1 MSDLSR
7 RKFLARGSVAV
18 AAAMTAVPGLA
29 AIKVATAN
37 AAANQSAD
45 TSEPLVA
52 HVRNAASGEIS
63 MLVGAEQV
71 VVRDQDLALRLY
83 AAARPRH

>member
-18 AAAMTAVPGLA
+18 AAAVAAVPGLA
-29 AIKVATAN
+29 AIK
-37 AAANQSAD
+37 AAGQSAAINQPAD
-45 TSEPLVA
+45 TSEPLVV
-52 HVRNAASGEIS
+52 HVRDAASGEIS

-71 VVRDQDLALRLY
+71 VVRDQDLAVRLY
-83 AAARPRH
+83 AAARPRR